1 MTTPAVPDGFDIEGR
16 RTQTFPTL
24 PAAVIARVRASG
36 VERTFEDGAIVFA
49 RGQSG
54 APFDIVLEGQLE
66 VVHPSRSG
74 EQPIVVHEPGQF
86 TGELSMVAG
95 RPTLVTGR
103 AKGPLRVLEIAHEQ
117 FLSLLQTDSELSEI
131 VMRAFILRRMG
142 LFQSGYGDVTV
153 VGSSHSAATRRV
165 QDFLTR
171 NGHPYDY
178 VDVERDADVE
188 SLLGHLRI
196 APDEIPIVICANGS
210 TLRNP
215 TNAAIADC
223 LGFNATIVDGAV
235 HDVVVVGAGVG
246 GLAAAVYAGSE
257 GLDVLVVEAT
267 APGGQASTSSKIEN
281 YLGFPTG
288 ISGQSL
294 AHRALNQAEKFGAK
308 LAIAH
313 GAVKLHCGG
322 RGEMT
327 IDLEGGRTVRARAV
341 IIASGAEYRKLEIAD
356 LARFE
361 GVGVY
366 YAATYME
373 AQRCASDEVILVGGA
388 NSAGQAATFLS
399 KTSRHVHVLIRGA
412 DLSSTMSR
420 YLIRRIEETPNIT
433 VQRRTQVTALHGGE
447 RLERVTWRDDASGE
461 ETTHAIGHVF
471 SMTGARPNTAW
482 LGDCLALDA
491 NGFVCTD
498 SELTDDLLAKHEW
511 PLARRP
517 YLFETSRPRIFA
529 VGDVRATSVKRVASA
544 VGEGSV
550 CIQLVH
556 KALAEPS

>member
-1 MTTPAVPDGFDIEGR
+1 MTTPTVPGLVDVEGR
-16 RTQTFPTL
+16 RTQMFPQL
-24 PAAVIARVRASG
+24 PADVIARARASG
-36 VERTFEDGAIVFA
+36 DERTFEDGAIVFE
-49 RGQSG
+49 RGQSC
-54 APFDIVLEGQLE
+54 APFNIVLDGQLE

-74 EQPIVVHEPGQF
+74 DQPVVVHDPGQF
-86 TGELSMVAG
+86 TGELSMIAG
-95 RPTLVTGR
+95 RPTLVSGR
-103 AKGPLRVLEIAHEQ
+103 AKGALRVLEIAHEK

-142 LFQSGYGDVTV
+142 LFQSGFGDVTV
-153 VGSSHSAATRRV
+153 VGSSHSAATTRV

-188 SLLGHLRI
+188 SLLGHMRV
-196 APDEIPIVICANGS
+196 APDEIPILLCADG
-210 TLRNP
+210 TILRNP
-215 TNAAIADC
+215 TNAQIADC
-223 LGFNATIVDGAV
+223 LGFNALIDDATV

-294 AHRALNQAEKFGAK
+294 AHRALNQAEKFGARI
-308 LAIAH
+308 AIAH
-313 GAVKLHCGG
+313 GAVKLHCAG
-322 RGEMT
+322 RGEMA
-327 IDLEGGRTVRARAV
+327 IDLDGGRTVRARAIV
-341 IIASGAEYRKLEIAD
+341 IASGAEYRKLDIPD

-361 GVGVY
+361 GVGIY
-366 YAATYME
+366 YAATFME
-373 AQRCASDEVILVGGA
+373 AQRCATDEVIVVGGA
-388 NSAGQAATFLS
+388 NSAGQAATFLAKSS
-399 KTSRHVHVLIRGA
+399 KHVHMLIRGP
-412 DLSSTMSR
+412 DLASTMSR

-433 VQRRTQVTALHGGE
+433 VRRRTRVVGLHGGD
-447 RLERVTWRDDASGE
+447 RLERVTWKDDASDE
-461 ETTHAIGHVF
+461 EQTHAIGHVF

-482 LGDCLALDA
+482 LGDCVALDEK
-491 NGFVCTD
+491 GFVCTG
-498 SELTDDLLAKHEW
+498 SELTDAELVRREW
-511 PLARRP
+511 PLVRRP
-517 YLFETSRPRIFA
+517 YLFETSRPRVFA

-556 KALAEPS
+556 KALAEPT